1 MSYLFNSILFRNDS
15 FDTSGIQRTFLWMR
29 SGFHPQALD
38 PKRIYAKEEFL
49 LAPVNSEVSAVFY
62 FVYRVNADGPDFY
75 DAFRWMYTENMLSI
89 ISNAS
94 RQSRSDYRFYGFFHN
109 NRSGPLDV
117 GMRFENKGYEIRYLD
132 GLSALAQRVEG
143 GKIVYE
149 KEETL
154 VPDYSPFEKE
164 GGVDEA
170 GIEKYFNELKKPYD
184 GRVFVCEELGISYPE
199 ITKALHRAI
208 DERNVLFEF

>member
-1 MSYLFNSILFRNDS
+1 
-15 FDTSGIQRTFLWMR
+15 MR